1 MIRIFLKRFRRE
13 SSEGAMERRTNRVT
27 ITEVAR
33 AAGVSVATV
42 SLVLNGRARAVQIS
56 EVTSDAVREVAA
68 SLGYLPNHAARSL
81 RRRRTNTLT
90 ILVYSL
96 ANPYYADIAR
106 AARREAAARGY
117 SMHIVETE
125 GHDAEFDALRHLRS
139 GDSDGVIA
147 ATTRHHAF
155 PEAAEIFREVVDRGL
170 AAVTVIDYS
179 IDPTIPA
186 IRIDDEAGAYLATAH
201 LTRLGHHRI
210 AYLTYATIEQL
221 EREQQSHAF
230 DRYCGYRRAL
240 AEAGVGFDPASV
252 ITGPPSAAGGREMVR
267 RILTRAV
274 RPTAIFCFNDLIA
287 IGALRALYEAGVR
300 VPEEMAVVGF
310 DGIEPTAF
318 TTPALTTVAHSR
330 DDLGRFAA
338 NTLIGLLD
346 RRAPGTMDRVLPVR
360 LIIRESCG
368 APARMRKEFE
378 EELRG

>member
-1 MIRIFLKRFRRE
+1 
-13 SSEGAMERRTNRVT
+13 
-27 ITEVAR
+27 VAR
-33 AAGVSVATV
+33 AAGVSAATV

-56 EVTSDAVREVAA
+56 DVTSEAVREVAA
-68 SLGYLPNHAARSL
+68 HLGYTPNHAARSL

-106 AARREAAARGY
+106 AARQAAAAHGY
-117 SMHIVETE
+117 KLHIVETE
-125 GHDAEFDALRHLRS
+125 GQDAEFEALRNLRS

-147 ATTRHHAF
+147 ATTRHRAY
-155 PEAAEIFREVVDRGL
+155 PEAAETFREVVERGL
-170 AAVTVIDYS
+170 AAVTLIDYS
-179 IDPTIPA
+179 IHPTIPA
-186 IRIDDEAGAYLATAH
+186 IRIDDAASAHLATAH

-210 AYLTYATIEQL
+210 AYLTYATVEEL
-221 EREQQSHAF
+221 EEGRPSHAF
-230 DRYCGYRRAL
+230 DRYRGYRRAL

-252 ITGPPSAAGGREMVR
+252 ITGPPSPTGGREMVQR
-267 RILTRAV
+267 TLARQV

-330 DDLGRFAA
+330 DDLGRLAVE
-338 NTLIGLLD
+338 TLIGLLD
-346 RRAPGTMDRVLPVR
+346 GQTPSAMDRVLPGR

-368 APARMRKEFE
+368 APARMRGETE
-378 EELRG
+378 VTRDE